1 MLENIPRHGP
11 DLGLDVRR
19 AGLHIKQST
28 ESELADLYP
37 SEADGAKPVAYL
49 WARTIRCEASK
60 CGAEVPLM
68 TSFWLKNQGAKLHAL
83 RSTVIKEGRRQPRV
97 ALEVF
102 QPKTDSEVPAGTVNR
117 AKAKCICC
125 GSVLPPERVRTQLAE
140 QRGGA
145 DVIWDEAGKRIG
157 GAQMTAVVTQRRGDR
172 ERSFRVPTEK
182 DYDCVWRAKARLDE
196 TLAKWERDGSHNHC
210 PVPNELLPPPGTLGF
225 RVQRYGILRWE
236 DLFTAR
242 QKVAL
247 VELERNVNKLSV
259 DNCSTAT
266 KEILALAISRFSDDF
281 SALTH
286 WMSRGTPGPT
296 FTEHTLPMG
305 WDFCELAPFDDAS
318 WSYWGSVGGNFTFF
332 RRFFRTYTLDV

>member
-1 MLENIPRHGP
+1 MEIFYTKCH
-11 DLGLDVRR
+11 LDSRV
-19 AGLHIKQST
+19 
-28 ESELADLYP
+28 
-37 SEADGAKPVAYL
+37 
-49 WARTIRCEASK
+49 IR
-60 CGAEVPLM
+60 
-68 TSFWLKNQGAKLHAL
+68 
-83 RSTVIKEGRRQPRV
+83 
-97 ALEVF
+97 
-102 QPKTDSEVPAGTVNR
+102 
-117 AKAKCICC
+117 
-125 GSVLPPERVRTQLAE
+125 
-140 QRGGA
+140 
-145 DVIWDEAGKRIG
+145 
-157 GAQMTAVVTQRRGDR
+157 
-172 ERSFRVPTEK
+172 K

-318 WSYWGSVGGNFTFF
+318 WSYWGIGKLGSERYRTSSVEANWTASTGKCNGASTS
-332 RRFFRTYTLDV
+332 R